1 MGSRQRSWGA
11 VAFAVVAVALGGF
24 GTTAGG
30 SAALASGDTT
40 TSTSATDASSSST
53 TTDASTT
60 TSTTTTTTTSTSTTL
75 PLAATVG
82 VGGSRQDPL
91 THVTAMPTFPP
102 PPTTTTTTIPFVD
115 PTILPA
121 NSGEGRRVVYSKS
134 LQRVWLVD
142 ADGSVVKTHRVS
154 GRMTWNQPTPNNPA
168 NPVEPSF
175 RYYSSSNVPAFY
187 RVFSRSS
194 YTCNIKKPYLCWRYM
209 VRFTKGGDDGD
220 NIGFHQIPVDTRT
233 GTPVQTISQLGQPL
247 SGGCV
252 RQAPGDA
259 EYVWNWAWMSTKV
272 VVLA

>member
-1 MGSRQRSWGA
+1 MGRRQRSWGA
-11 VAFAVVAVALGGF
+11 VAGAVIAVALGGV
-24 GTTAGG
+24 GTTVGG
-30 SAALASGDTT
+30 STALARAEPST
-40 TSTSATDASSSST
+40 TSTSTS
-53 TTDASTT
+53 T
-60 TSTTTTTTTSTSTTL
+60 TSTSTSTTTTSTSTTSTSTSTTSTTL
-75 PLAATVG
+75 PLAGVPGRGAT
-82 VGGSRQDPL
+82 RQDPL
-91 THVTAMPTFPP
+91 THVTVMPTFPP

-121 NSGEGRRVVYSKS
+121 NSGSGRRAVYSKS

-142 ADGSVVKTHRVS
+142 EDGTVVKTHRVS
-154 GRMTWNQPTPNNPA
+154 GRLTWNQPTPNNPA

-175 RYYSSSNVPAFY
+175 QYYDSSNVPAFY

-194 YTCNIKKPYLCWRYM
+194 YTCNIKKPYLCWRFM

-233 GTPVQTISQLGQPL
+233 DTPVQTLSQLGQPL

-252 RQAPGDA
+252 RQAPADA
-259 EYVWNWAWMSTKV
+259 EYVWNWAWMHTKV

>member
-1 MGSRQRSWGA
+1 MGRRQRSWGA

-24 GTTAGG
+24 GMSAGG
-30 SAALASGDTT
+30 SIALAGEPATTTTTEASTSTST
-40 TSTSATDASSSST
+40 TSTST
-53 TTDASTT
+53 TSTT
-60 TSTTTTTTTSTSTTL
+60 TSTTTL
-75 PLAATVG
+75 PLAATPG
-82 VGGSRQDPL
+82 RGASRQDPL
-91 THVTAMPTFPP
+91 THVTVMPTFPP

-121 NSGEGRRVVYSKS
+121 NSGSGRRAVYSKS

-142 ADGSVVKTHRVS
+142 EDGSVVKTHRVS
-154 GRMTWNQPTPNNPA
+154 GRLTWDQPTPNNPA

-175 RYYSSSNVPAFY
+175 QFYNSSNVPAFY
-187 RVFSRSS
+187 RVASRSS

-209 VRFTKGGDDGD
+209 VRFTKGGDEGD

-233 GTPVQTISQLGQPL
+233 NTPVQTLSQLGQPL

-252 RQAPGDA
+252 RQAPADA
-259 EYVWNWAWMSTKV
+259 EYMWNWAWMHTKV